1 MGQYVKVA
9 ALQDVPEGTLRKVE
23 SGGVPVLLVNV
34 GGTVYATAAKCP
46 HMGGDLSKGTLE
58 GRIVQCP
65 RHGSR
70 FDVTDGHI
78 ERWMHGSGLLK
89 AMSDVVIKER
99 SLKTYNVRIDGES
112 VMVEL
117 PRKPVPA

>member
-9 ALQDVPEGTLRKVE
+9 AIQDIPEGTMRRME
-23 SGGVPVLLVNV
+23 SGGVPVLLANV
-34 GGTVYATAAKCP
+34 GGTIYATAVKCP

-58 GRIVQCP
+58 GFVIQCP

-70 FDVTDGHI
+70 FDVTDGRI
-78 ERWMHGSGLLK
+78 VRWTRWNGVLK
-89 AMSDVVIKER
+89 TMSDVFIKER
-99 SLKTYNVRIDGES
+99 SLTTYPVRIDGGS
-112 VMVEL
+112 IMVEL

>member
-9 ALQDVPEGTLRKVE
+9 SMQDIPEGTMTKIE

-46 HMGGDLSKGTLE
+46 HLGGDLSKGTLE
-58 GRIVQCP
+58 GSVVQCP
-65 RHGSR
+65 RHGSQ
-70 FDVTDGHI
+70 FDVTDGRI
-78 ERWMHGSGLLK
+78 VRWTRWNGVLK
-89 AMSDVVIKER
+89 AMSDVFIKER
-99 SLKTYNVRIDGES
+99 SLTTYKVRIDGES

-117 PRKPVPA
+117 PRKTVPA

>member
-9 ALQDVPEGTLRKVE
+9 TIQDIPEGTMKKME

-34 GGTVYATAAKCP
+34 GGTIYATAAKCP
-46 HMGGDLSKGTLE
+46 HLGGDLSKGTLD
-58 GRIVQCP
+58 GVIVQCP

-78 ERWMHGSGLLK
+78 VRWTRWNGLLK
-89 AMSDVVIKER
+89 TMSDIFIQER
-99 SLKTYNVRIDGES
+99 SLTTYKVRIDGES